1 MIGSFADSSGGGR
14 YWSIHAENGDVIDD
28 TLWLVHLQT
37 AREVGAIGQVH
48 AENGDVIVENQ
59 RKLLARGITG
69 NLRATSREEKFNG
82 SVYTRIKWE
91 T

>member
-1 MIGSFADSSGGGR
+1 M
-14 YWSIHAENGDVIDD
+14 
-28 TLWLVHLQT
+28 QT

-69 NLRATSREEKFNG
+69 TG
-82 SVYTRIKWE
+82 TYTQIKKRYTE
-91 T
+91 H

>member
-1 MIGSFADSSGGGR
+1 LVKSTRRIMTSLMIHYD
-14 YWSIHAENGDVIDD
+14 
-28 TLWLVHLQT
+28 WLVLLQT

-69 NLRATSREEKFNG
+69 NLR
-82 SVYTRIKWE
+82 
-91 T
+91 

>member
-1 MIGSFADSSGGGR
+1 MVMSTPRIMTSLMIHYD
-14 YWSIHAENGDVIDD
+14 
-28 TLWLVHLQT
+28 WLVLLQT

-69 NLRATSREEKFNG
+69 NLRETSREEKFNG
-82 SVYTRIKWE
+82 SRSDEKLKGKNVNAGNYRKDS
-91 T
+91 

>member
-1 MIGSFADSSGGGR
+1 
-14 YWSIHAENGDVIDD
+14 
-28 TLWLVHLQT
+28 LVLLQT

-69 NLRATSREEKFNG
+69 NLRETSREEKFNG
-82 SVYTRIKWE
+82 SRYSHEKLKGKNVNTGN
-91 T
+91 